1 MRALVFA
8 GRNGKELLRDPLS
21 PLLMIGLPLVLLFLL
36 SAINDNVPNEA
47 FAIGLFGP
55 GIAVLSL
62 SFITIF
68 TGTLLAGDRRSSFL
82 TRLRASPLTAADSI
96 AGYTLPM
103 TLIAV
108 AQSAICLIAAFF
120 VGLPVTANVLVALLV
135 LVPVGVLFVG
145 FGLLLGA
152 VFTVEQVGGVGSILI
167 NAATLLSGTWFPLSL
182 IGGTFETIAN
192 LLPFVHAVEATRLAV
207 AGDFGAVV
215 PHLLWCLGYALPV
228 FAGAIALFRRQSQA

>member
-1 MRALVFA
+1 MRSLVFSV
-8 GRNGKELLRDPLS
+8 RNGKELLRDPLT
-21 PLLMIGLPLVLLFLL
+21 PLLMLGLPLVLLFLL

-68 TGTLLAGDRRSSFL
+68 TGTLLANDRRSSLL
-82 TRLRASPLTAADSI
+82 TRLRASPLTATDFV

-103 TLIAV
+103 TVIAV
-108 AQSAICLIAAFF
+108 AQSAICLVAAFF

-182 IGGTFETIAN
+182 IGGTFETVAN

-215 PHLLWCLGYALPV
+215 PHLLWCLGYAAV
-228 FAGAIALFRRQSQA
+228 VYAGAVALFRRQSQG